1 MLAWIVTG
9 LEKLAVCQPEA
20 VSPVKVAV
28 ARRVPVLLQRW
39 PTWVP
44 VLPSPLKKRMPV
56 MVPATRERNLTP
68 NSTPFAS
75 GAGFTSGNDGGDFQ
89 MLVGA
94 TVLPV
99 VNDQVTGL
107 DRIVRHIL
115 PPR

>member
-1 MLAWIVTG
+1 MALAN
-9 LEKLAVCQPEA
+9 
-20 VSPVKVAV
+20 SS
-28 ARRVPVLLQRW
+28 PVLLQRW

-56 MVPATRERNLTP
+56 MVPGTRERNLTP

-107 DRIVRHIL
+107 IALFDTSRAPLIVAVYAALKAR
-115 PPR
+115 PEPE